1 MAFGGYAIT
10 FEEKLAQSIRNF
22 DLEFLVKLLESSG
35 RVPDFRKAQKLILKQ
50 YKREPENCF
59 DFAVKLAQ
67 NKSWCARFTASIT
80 VGEMTKDHY
89 KAVMPILKE
98 LADDESWEVREGAA
112 DGVNIVLGH
121 HFELALRE
129 LKSWVV
135 SGNENLTRAVV
146 VGVMPRPKVDFSSH
160 LDEILDLLEKVLP
173 DRREYVRKNLGPFC
187 LNLMASKYPN
197 VVLPRLREWTRSKGE
212 QVLWNV
218 AMSFSAKFGRRYPDE
233 ALEILEI
240 IGRDERRYVWRA
252 VVSALRNIGRTHPE
266 KVLPL
271 LKKWLED
278 EELKKVAEV
287 ALKYIKVA

>member
-1 MAFGGYAIT
+1 MVFGGYAIA
-10 FEEKLAQSIRNF
+10 FEEKLAQSIQNY
-22 DLEFLVKLLESSG
+22 DLEFLVRLLESSG
-35 RVPDFRKAQKLILKQ
+35 RVPDFRKAQKIILKQ

-67 NKSWCARFTASIT
+67 NKSRCARFTASIT
-80 VGEMTKDHY
+80 LGEMAKDHY

-98 LADDESWEVREGAA
+98 LASDESWEVREGAA
-112 DGVNIVLGH
+112 DGVNSVLGH

-129 LKSWVV
+129 LKFWVA

-146 VGVMPRPKVDFSSH
+146 VSVIPRPKVNLSSH

-187 LNLMASKYPN
+187 LNLMANKHPD
-197 VVLPRLREWTRSKGE
+197 VVLPRLREWARLKGE

-218 AMSFSAKFGRRYPDE
+218 AMTFSAMFGRRHPDE

-240 IGRDERRYVWRA
+240 IGRDKRGYVWRA

-271 LKKWLED
+271 LKKWLKD
-278 EELKKVAEV
+278 KELKKVAEV
-287 ALKYIKVA
+287 ALKYIKTS